1 MSVLKRA
8 RWPIIICLARVNS
21 MIVSPRW
28 NVEASNVCIGQD
40 DPSNCLVWIQAE
52 CRSSN
57 VCQAYVPPRACDG
70 HGCCEGGPYPTN
82 WWVYPGAWACCQQI
96 VIANPG
102 TLSSLSATTCVGSSV
117 SLPGISETVVSNGFE
132 CVILTFDCPSHPS
145 ITITNECCYS
155 MTNWWVPSPPDA
167 PMPPAVYT
175 SPGTYS
181 YTAKV
186 KALVDDC
193 YWDDDYLPL
202 CPDSAE
208 ATVGTFAVYVK
219 PYECSNPAPCCPYE
233 IFECYHYSNQV
244 PCFATSVIVN
254 QIDTMTCE
262 HDTNGCGTACFL
274 REDPDC
280 APEITQTWIRS
291 PCYEGSTTNSIFLAL
306 EEWWDECESC
316 RSFNITGACE
326 TTNRTW
332 NANDVIDTFYQRIKK
347 VACPQP

>member
-208 ATVGTFAVYVK
+208 ATVGTFEVYVK
-219 PYECSNPAPCCPYE
+219 PFKCSNPHELHVEFYE
-233 IFECYHYSNQV
+233 CAHY
-244 PCFATSVIVN
+244 TSEPSDCDTDHVIWDI
-254 QIDTMTCE
+254 IDTLTCD
-262 HDTNGCGTACFL
+262 HDSLGCGSSCKLRNNTNGVPLGLQALMLSSCEGGNTSNTAELVATVWYDGCN
-274 REDPDC
+274 EC
-280 APEITQTWIRS
+280 VPELQIGY
-291 PCYEGSTTNSIFLAL
+291 C
-306 EEWWDECESC
+306 
-316 RSFNITGACE
+316 ITGPKSGTIIA
-326 TTNRTW
+326 TGG
-332 NANDVIDTFYQRIKK
+332 QGLKK
-347 VACPQP
+347 VACP